1 MEGDTL
7 MKIIGLTGGI
17 GSGKSTVS
25 NYLIQKGYPVIDAD
39 KIAREIVQPNS
50 DILIKLVNCFGEM
63 ILNPDGSL
71 NRKLLANKAFS
82 SKEQKMKLDHIML
95 HEIVQTIL
103 REIELYNKKGKSLIF
118 IDAPLLFEAGLDK
131 KAHESWVVDAS
142 DEIRIERVIR
152 RDGFTRA
159 EILSRMEK
167 QMSREEQH
175 KKATYILNNSTTTH
189 ALYEQIDKLL
199 ES

>member
-50 DILIKLVNCFGEM
+50 DILIKLVDCFGEI

-82 SKEQKMKLDHIML
+82 NKEQKMKLDHIML

-103 REIELYNKKGKSLIF
+103 REIESYNKEGKSLIF

-142 DEIRIERVIR
+142 DEIRIERVIK
-152 RDGFTRA
+152 RDGFTRD

-175 KKATYILNNSTTTH
+175 KKATYILDNSTTTQ

>member
-1 MEGDTL
+1 

-39 KIAREIVQPNS
+39 KIARKVVQPDS
-50 DILIKLVNCFGEM
+50 KILIKLVDCFGDN
-63 ILNPDGSL
+63 ILNSDGTL
-71 NRKLLANKAFS
+71 NRKLLADKAFS
-82 SKEQKMKLDHIML
+82 SKEQKLKLDNIML
-95 HEIVQTIL
+95 IEIVQTIL
-103 REIELYNKKGKSLIF
+103 REVESYEKENKTLIF
-118 IDAPLLFEAGLDK
+118 IDAPLLFETGLDK
-131 KAHESWVVDAS
+131 KSHETWVVDAA
-142 DEIRIERVIR
+142 DEIRIERVIK
-152 RDGFTRA
+152 RDGTSKEKVLA
-159 EILSRMEK
+159 RMEK

-175 KKATYILNNSTTTH
+175 KKASYVLNNSTTPE

>member
-1 MEGDTL
+1 

-39 KIAREIVQPNS
+39 KIAREVVQPDS
-50 DILIKLVNCFGEM
+50 EILIKLVNCFGDN
-63 ILNPDGSL
+63 ILNPDGTL
-71 NRKLLANKAFS
+71 NRKLLADKAFS
-82 SKEQKMKLDHIML
+82 SKEQKMKLDNIML
-95 HEIVQTIL
+95 IEIVQTIL
-103 REIELYNKKGKSLIF
+103 REIESYEKENKTLIF
-118 IDAPLLFEAGLDK
+118 IDAPLLFETGLDK
-131 KAHESWVVDAS
+131 KSHEIWVVDAA
-142 DEIRIERVIR
+142 DEIRIERVIK
-152 RDGFTRA
+152 RDGTSKEKVLA
-159 EILSRMEK
+159 RMEK

-175 KKATYILNNSTTTH
+175 KKASYVLNNSTTPE